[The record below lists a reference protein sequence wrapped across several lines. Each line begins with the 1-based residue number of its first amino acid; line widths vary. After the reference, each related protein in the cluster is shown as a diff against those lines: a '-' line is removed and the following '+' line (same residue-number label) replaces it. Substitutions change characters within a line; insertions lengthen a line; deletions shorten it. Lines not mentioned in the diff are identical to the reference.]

1 MIELLSQYFSLPTRR
16 KIKKWLILCFVAY
29 ATIWAVVEPAWSLS
43 NISIDFLN
51 GINKYVLL
59 LSLSMA
65 IGFIKIIKP
74 PELIIRKEN
83 SVQSSLQNKIIRDFI
98 QSDEGLSGL
107 EKYILSLENALQN
120 MYAEEVYRPETQ
132 KKEKLYQP
140 GTVASIEYLQQ
151 KYLLVAITKTEL
163 KGHIPIDNC
172 DVTRLWIALQEFWQN
187 ARYLTRGSPVNIPL
201 IGSGVTGISLH
212 PNQLLELNVLAI
224 INALSRS
231 GPITSSEIRII
242 LHPRFLDDIDLDNFQ
257 KIW

>member
-1 MIELLSQYFSLPTRR
+1 
-16 KIKKWLILCFVAY
+16 
-29 ATIWAVVEPAWSLS
+29 
-43 NISIDFLN
+43 
-51 GINKYVLL
+51 
-59 LSLSMA
+59 
-65 IGFIKIIKP
+65 
-74 PELIIRKEN
+74 
-83 SVQSSLQNKIIRDFI
+83 
-98 QSDEGLSGL
+98 
-107 EKYILSLENALQN
+107 